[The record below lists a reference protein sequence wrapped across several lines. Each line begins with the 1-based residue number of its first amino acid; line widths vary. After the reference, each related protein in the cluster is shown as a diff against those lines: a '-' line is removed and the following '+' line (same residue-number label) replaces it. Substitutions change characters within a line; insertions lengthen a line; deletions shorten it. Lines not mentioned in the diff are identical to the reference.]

1 MMDSSPLDVQLPTQ
15 TQFPNALTNFM
26 QGLQSRERV
35 FTMHQLN
42 KHNQPKNR
50 RYFSHL
56 ESRAIKEAMDD
67 YQKNP
72 DDVTLRNFSL
82 GFYSIDFELKRIYE
96 TDEPDNTEGQ
106 FLLEEVASQK
116 RDFRCDNSRNAANIA
131 EPLKEGNKGVYN
143 KLGTDWYCDKNNY
156 KSPTVNQIITGLKAH
171 ERVMLAKT
179 SCLDP
184 SSQIFQLSYEGLCR
198 GWDSYFSELTD
209 TDFDTPLDDDIL
221 YNPNHE
227 VPQLLLYLYTSNFP
241 FHLTL

>member
-1 MMDSSPLDVQLPTQ
+1 MDCAPLNVQPLTQ
-15 TQFPNALTNFM
+15 TQIPSTLTKFM
-26 QGLQSRERV
+26 QGLQGSERV
-35 FTMHQLN
+35 FAMHQLN
-42 KHNQPKNR
+42 KKNQPKNR

-131 EPLKEGNKGVYN
+131 EPLKEGNKGVFN
-143 KLGTDWYCDKNNY
+143 KLGIDWFKKNNLEN
-156 KSPTVNQIITGLKAH
+156 PTVNQIIIGLKAH
-171 ERVMLAKT
+171 EKVMLAKS

-184 SSQIFQLSYEGLCR
+184 SSQIF
-198 GWDSYFSELTD
+198 
-209 TDFDTPLDDDIL
+209 
-221 YNPNHE
+221 
-227 VPQLLLYLYTSNFP
+227 
-241 FHLTL
+241 

>member
-1 MMDSSPLDVQLPTQ
+1 MDCAPLDTQ
-15 TQFPNALTNFM
+15 PSTQFPNALTNFM

-42 KHNQPKNR
+42 KHNKPKNR

-131 EPLKEGNKGVYN
+131 EPLKEGNDGVYN
-143 KLGTDWYCDKNNY
+143 KLGEDWWKKNDC
-156 KSPTVNQIITGLKAH
+156 KMPTVNQIITGLKAH

-209 TDFDTPLDDDIL
+209 TDFDNPLDDYTVL
-221 YNPNHE
+221 WNPDHE
-227 VPQLLLYLYTSNFP
+227 VSQLLLYLYTSKFP

>member
-1 MMDSSPLDVQLPTQ
+1 MDCAPLDTQ
-15 TQFPNALTNFM
+15 PSTQFPNALTNFM

-131 EPLKEGNKGVYN
+131 EPLKEGNKGEFN
-143 KLGTDWYCDKNNY
+143 KLGSDWAKKYCGETPSY
-156 KSPTVNQIITGLKAH
+156 RFYPTVNQIITGLKAH

-198 GWDSYFSELTD
+198 GWDSYFSELKKKSFLGFSYGQGTNFNTPLTD
-209 TDFDTPLDDDIL
+209 TIL
-221 YNPNHE
+221 RNPDHP
-227 VPQLLLYLYTSNFP
+227 VC
-241 FHLTL
+241 